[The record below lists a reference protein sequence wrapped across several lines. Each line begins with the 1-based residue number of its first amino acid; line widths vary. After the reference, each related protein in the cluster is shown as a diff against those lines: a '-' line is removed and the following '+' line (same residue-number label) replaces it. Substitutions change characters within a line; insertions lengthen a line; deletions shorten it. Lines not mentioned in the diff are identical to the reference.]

1 MKKRPRTLLL
11 LACSILVALVGF
23 LFIRNLIDFPVYYA
37 AGRSLLSG
45 RSDLYAPDFALG
57 PVMDYRYPPFFVVAL
72 APLWLLPYALASYI
86 WFLLSALE
94 IAGCGLI
101 VARTFPAFRG
111 SMKMW
116 VVVSLATVQYFVM
129 ALHYGNAHLLTTFLL
144 FASFY
149 FFARHKDLSAG
160 LMMALAIT
168 IKLTPLML
176 LPFFAVKRRWK
187 SLIATFVFLVAFNL
201 APSAYFGLRGN
212 SDLLYDW
219 YRHVVASQEFHEEN
233 GPINLSL
240 KGQLRRY
247 LSTVDYRQRVDG
259 DVNYPVLNLAS
270 LSREQTVRA
279 WVIIAAGIFVGV
291 LLFVWRT
298 SGGSQAGTIKDILE
312 REILSNELSVMVCLM
327 LLVGPLT
334 SKIYFIALIWPVANL
349 ADIAVDHNTREGQL
363 SMRIL
368 VVVAIIN
375 SILPLLPGRAV
386 QRLLLVLGVDFYV
399 NCLVMAAL
407 FYSLAY
413 RRLIRKR
420 SVEPRTRA
428 LSEAKMP

>member
-1 MKKRPRTLLL
+1 MKKHPRTLLV
-11 LACSILVALVGF
+11 LACSIFIALVGF
-23 LFIRNLIDFPVYYA
+23 LFVQNLIDFPVYYA
-37 AGRSLLSG
+37 AGRSLLTG
-45 RSDLYAPDFALG
+45 RIDLYSPDFALG

-72 APLWLLPYALASYI
+72 APLWLLPYASAAYI
-86 WFLLSALE
+86 WCLLSALE

-101 VARTFPAFRG
+101 VARTFPAFSG
-111 SMKMW
+111 SIKMW
-116 VVVSLATVQYFVM
+116 VVVALATVQYFVM
-129 ALHYGNAHLLTTFLL
+129 ALHYGNAHLLATFVL

-160 LMMALAIT
+160 LMMALAVT

-176 LPFFAVKRRWK
+176 LPFFAIKRRWK
-187 SLIATFVFLVAFNL
+187 FLVGTFVFLIAFNL

-212 SDLLYDW
+212 SELLSNW

-247 LSTVDYRQRVDG
+247 LSTIDYWRRVDG
-259 DVNYPVLNLAS
+259 DVNYPVINLAS

-279 WVIIAAGIFVGV
+279 WEITAAVIFFGA
-291 LLFVWRT
+291 LLLVWRAAVK
-298 SGGSQAGTIKDILE
+298 SQAGIVKDLFE
-312 REILSNELSVMVCLM
+312 REVLSNELSMMLCLM

-334 SKIYFIALIWPVANL
+334 SKIYFIALLWPVANL
-349 ADIAVDHNTREGQL
+349 ADIAVGRKTREGQL

-368 VVVAIIN
+368 IVVAVIN
-375 SILPLLPGRAV
+375 STLPLLPGRSV
-386 QRLLLVLGVDFYV
+386 QRLLLVLGVDFYL

-407 FYSLAY
+407 LYSLV
-413 RRLIRKR
+413 RRRMIQWR

-428 LSEAKMP
+428 LSEARMP